1 MRTKGTAAA
10 LESRRRLAADLL
22 VDGKTAAEVAEII
35 QVSESSVR
43 RWRSAWKKGGVE
55 ALASKPHPGPEPKL
69 TDAQRRQLLR
79 ILTHGARA
87 AGYDTELWTCE
98 RVAAVVRNH
107 FGVEYHPDHLGRVLR
122 SSGWTPQRPE
132 RRARERDEGAILRWR
147 EEDWPRIKKKGA

>member
-79 ILTHGARA
+79 ILMRGARA
-87 AGYDTELWTCE
+87 AGYSTELWTCQ
-98 RVAAVVRNH
+98 RVAEVVRKH
-107 FGVEYHPDHLGRVLR
+107 FGVEYHPDHLGRILR
-122 SSGWTPQRPE
+122 SSGWTPQKPE
-132 RRARERDEGAILRWR
+132 RRARERDEEAIRTWR
-147 EEDWPRIKKKGA
+147 AEDWPRIKKKGA